1 VRVCSFFEREG
12 VLHFERAGVCVS
24 SQLCSATLFALL
36 GQMCMFVPQLCSLF
50 ERADVLHFD
59 GNFGASR

>member
-12 VLHFERAGVCVS
+12 VLQFERAGVCVS
-24 SQLCSATLFALL
+24 SQLCSLFARAGVRVCSL
-36 GQMCMFVPQLCSLF
+36 FVPQLCSLF